1 MAKKQLDEDL
11 LVSGGASSAQ
21 HSKSAKAAA
30 AKQKRAAKAK
40 ARYDKKK
47 EALNAQ
53 LEKAETDAQK
63 EKIKAKLRALEQGRS
78 GHGLSKKAKKVV
90 AWVVTV
96 VVVVALL
103 CTYVATGAVRNGF
116 LAYLGTFN
124 NMTVATVTDGTDKI
138 KVSLGQYNYY
148 FAAVYNNY
156 KSLASQYETYG
167 LNAADYGMDVDFSKK
182 LSSQM
187 TTDPDDDS
195 KEITWLER
203 IQQETLDTIRT
214 NYMYYNEAVKANDG
228 KEPSIT
234 EDQQTELDDALDQ
247 YRTQAQSYG
256 YTLSAYLVQAMGK
269 GVTESVFTHEMT
281 VSYIAQNYSDSL
293 SDTQAETYTQ
303 EDYDAYLNEH
313 RSELETVSVRI
324 FEADS
329 EEDAQAFESALAA
342 DGSNFADLA
351 VQYSSSDLDK
361 MLNADPH
368 NTQELYATRS
378 MLENS
383 SNAYALADADEDGN
397 SEGLDWLF
405 STDRKAGDTAR
416 FSTTVVYVISPVSL
430 SDVQTVNV
438 RHILIAP
445 ETESGTASDATAD
458 QWSAA
463 YEKAQSVLQQWQNG
477 DATED
482 SFAEL
487 AKENSSDGSAEDGG
501 LYENVYPGQMV
512 SNFGNWC
519 FDSARQAGD
528 TAIVQSQYGYHIMYF
543 VGQTGTPVWEYT
555 AQQALASD
563 DSQSASDALDEKYT
577 VDTNWLASRFFEKDT
592 DIDFGG

>member
-1 MAKKQLDEDL
+1 MAKKQQMEDDL
-11 LVSGGASSAQ
+11 LLSGGSSSKK
-21 HSKSAKAAA
+21 SKSAKSAA
-30 AKQKRAAKAK
+30 AKEKRAAKAK
-40 ARYDKKK
+40 ARYEKKK
-47 EALNAQ
+47 EALTAQ
-53 LEKAETDAQK
+53 LEKAASDKDK

-78 GHGLSKKAKKVV
+78 GKQLSKKTKQVITWVVV
-90 AWVVTV
+90 A

-103 CTYVATGAVRNGF
+103 CTYVATGTVRNGF

-124 NMTVATVTDGTDKI
+124 NMTVATVSDGTDDVKI
-138 KVSLGQYNYY
+138 SLGQYNYY
-148 FAAVYNNY
+148 FATVYNNY

-167 LNAADYGMDVDFSKK
+167 LNASDYGMDVDFSKK

-195 KEITWLER
+195 KKITWLER
-203 IQQETLDTIRT
+203 IQDEALDTIRT

-234 EDQQTELDDALDQ
+234 DEQQTELDEALDQ
-247 YRTQAQSYG
+247 YRQQANSYG

-293 SDTQAETYTQ
+293 SDTQTEEYTQ
-303 EDYDAYLNEH
+303 NDYDTYLNEH
-313 RSELETVSVRI
+313 RDELETVSVHV
-324 FEADS
+324 FEADT
-329 EEDAQAFESALAA
+329 EEDAQAFEGALAA
-342 DGSNFADLA
+342 DASNFADLA

-368 NTQELYATRS
+368 NTEELYATRS
-378 MLENS
+378 TFQNS
-383 SNAYALADADEDGN
+383 TESFALADTDDDGN
-397 SEGLDWLF
+397 AAGLDWLF
-405 STDRKAGDTAR
+405 STDRKAGDHAC
-416 FSTTVVYVISPVSL
+416 FGTTVVYVISPVEL
-430 SDVQTVNV
+430 SDVETVNV

-445 ETESGTASDATAD
+445 ETDGSSASDATAD

-463 YEKAQSVLQQWQNG
+463 YEKAQSVLQQWRDG

-482 SFAEL
+482 SFAQL
-487 AKENSSDGSAEDGG
+487 AKDNSSDGSADNGG

-512 SNFGNWC
+512 NNFGNWC
-519 FDSARQAGD
+519 FDPARKAGD
-528 TAIVQSQYGYHIMYF
+528 TAIIQSEYGYHIMYF

-555 AQQALASD
+555 AQQALASE
-563 DSQSASDALDEKYT
+563 DSQSASDALDKKYT
-577 VDTNWLASRFFEKDT
+577 IDTNWLASRFFEKDT